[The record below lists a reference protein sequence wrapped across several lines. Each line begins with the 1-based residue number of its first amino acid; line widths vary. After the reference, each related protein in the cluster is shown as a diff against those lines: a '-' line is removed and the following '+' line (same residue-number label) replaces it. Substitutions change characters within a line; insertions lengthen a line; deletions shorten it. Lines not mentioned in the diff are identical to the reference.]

1 MQASSCVDFG
11 GTFQVGEA
19 SVIIMSD
26 NESVHSNQS
35 EDLFLNDEDSCDV
48 ADMVQAGQSTGITSF
63 NDVDNPPGGDHST
76 HADAS
81 QLVSQ
86 HRYCSVDQSVLPR
99 LDTNNGWSGFSP
111 KSEGSE
117 SKVRVSGSPG
127 AVNPTTAHDCGS
139 LEQASHSSKECS
151 LRDNMEQSIV
161 RLEKGTNDGENTF
174 GRYMQLKKDKLRYQV
189 NVLDRP
195 HSTTSEI
202 FKGISIFVN
211 GYTDPTALELRQ
223 LIQLHGGEYH
233 CYYEY
238 GVTSFV
244 IATSLATTK
253 VSKTRQNEKFVR
265 PEWIVDSIAAG
276 KLLDVEDYILLPA
289 QKKGTLVS
297 AFQTK
302 LASGDQ
308 REESRILDARD
319 PNFLEEYY
327 ARSRLHLISTLAQEM
342 KDYVC
347 SLRSENNHL
356 FSGRDSIA
364 HLIVDDYEPSSSRTI
379 FHLDMDCFFVSVAL
393 RSRPD
398 LVDKPVAITH
408 SKGVGAGFSELACVS
423 YAARRCGLRNGM
435 IVRDAIKRC
444 PQLVCLPYA
453 FDEYRNVAKTVYTI
467 VARYTL
473 EIKAVSCDEMY
484 IDCSKLFD
492 ELRIRDAASFAEHL
506 RAEIRRETG
515 CPASVGIGR
524 STLMA
529 RLATR
534 YAKPDGVRHVP
545 AEESD
550 VFIANEKVRNL
561 PGLGYQTYSKLVGA
575 FGPIE
580 KCSELHL
587 ITRNELERLL
597 GKKAGDQLYKM
608 CRGESEDKDFIAT
621 NLRKSVSCDINY
633 GIRFVKKSEVAHFLK
648 VVGLELEKKL
658 ASAKMATR
666 SITLK
671 LMIRC
676 ADAPVETAKYL
687 GHGECNVQNK
697 SASLD
702 HPTGSAKVITT
713 IALKLFTNMDPVITD
728 LRGIGVQC
736 GRLVF
741 ASDVGYSAKSE
752 AINTMFRARE
762 NKKEE
767 QRAAHAVQHQKMEQE
782 RELPMVFST
791 ESPTFFG
798 ERNMVKIKDDMQK
811 YLKNEPNEDAIGVI
825 TDFLFYLLR
834 DGSLNTLISIC
845 LFIHRELYS
854 TSSER
859 TTDPEWIFAMNL
871 IFNSLDEKCCVLYGA
886 PAIQPAIL
894 NCKES

>member
-1 MQASSCVDFG
+1 MC
-11 GTFQVGEA
+11 
-19 SVIIMSD
+19 
-26 NESVHSNQS
+26 
-35 EDLFLNDEDSCDV
+35 
-48 ADMVQAGQSTGITSF
+48 
-63 NDVDNPPGGDHST
+63 
-76 HADAS
+76 
-81 QLVSQ
+81 
-86 HRYCSVDQSVLPR
+86 
-99 LDTNNGWSGFSP
+99 
-111 KSEGSE
+111 
-117 SKVRVSGSPG
+117 
-127 AVNPTTAHDCGS
+127 
-139 LEQASHSSKECS
+139 
-151 LRDNMEQSIV
+151 
-161 RLEKGTNDGENTF
+161 
-174 GRYMQLKKDKLRYQV
+174 
-189 NVLDRP
+189 
-195 HSTTSEI
+195 
-202 FKGISIFVN
+202 
-211 GYTDPTALELRQ
+211 
-223 LIQLHGGEYH
+223 
-233 CYYEY
+233 
-238 GVTSFV
+238 
-244 IATSLATTK
+244 
-253 VSKTRQNEKFVR
+253 
-265 PEWIVDSIAAG
+265 
-276 KLLDVEDYILLPA
+276 LL
-289 QKKGTLVS
+289 Q
-297 AFQTK
+297 
-302 LASGDQ
+302 
-308 REESRILDARD
+308 
-319 PNFLEEYY
+319 
-327 ARSRLHLISTLAQEM
+327 
-342 KDYVC
+342 
-347 SLRSENNHL
+347 
-356 FSGRDSIA
+356 
-364 HLIVDDYEPSSSRTI
+364 
-379 FHLDMDCFFVSVAL
+379 
-393 RSRPD
+393 
-398 LVDKPVAITH
+398 
-408 SKGVGAGFSELACVS
+408 GVGAGFSELACVS

-444 PQLVCLPYA
+444 PQLVCLPYT
-453 FDEYRNVAKTVYTI
+453 FDEYRNVARTVYTI

-484 IDCSKLFD
+484 VDCTKLFD
-492 ELRIRDAASFAEHL
+492 ELRIRDPVSFAEHL
-506 RAEIRRETG
+506 RDEIRRETG

-580 KCSELHL
+580 KCSELHM

-633 GIRFVKKSEVAHFLK
+633 GIRFTKKSEVAHFLK

-676 ADAPVETAKYL
+676 ADAPVETPKYL

-728 LRGIGVQC
+728 LRGKSKGPHMLCNI
-736 GRLVF
+736 RKWIRFIF
-741 ASDVGYSAKSE
+741 ALA
-752 AINTMFRARE
+752 
-762 NKKEE
+762 
-767 QRAAHAVQHQKMEQE
+767 E

-798 ERNMVKIKDDMQK
+798 ERNMVKIKDDMHK
-811 YLKNEPNEDAIGVI
+811 YLKNEPNEDAVGVV

-834 DGSLNTLISIC
+834 DGSLTTLISTC

-854 TSSER
+854 TSLER
-859 TTDPEWIFAMNL
+859 TTNPEWIFAMNL
-871 IFNSLDEKCCVLYGA
+871 IFNSLDEKCRILYGA
-886 PAIQPAIL
+886 PAIRPAIL

>member
-1 MQASSCVDFG
+1 
-11 GTFQVGEA
+11 
-19 SVIIMSD
+19 MS
-26 NESVHSNQS
+26 
-35 EDLFLNDEDSCDV
+35 
-48 ADMVQAGQSTGITSF
+48 
-63 NDVDNPPGGDHST
+63 
-76 HADAS
+76 
-81 QLVSQ
+81 
-86 HRYCSVDQSVLPR
+86 R
-99 LDTNNGWSGFSP
+99 
-111 KSEGSE
+111 
-117 SKVRVSGSPG
+117 G
-127 AVNPTTAHDCGS
+127 AKNF
-139 LEQASHSSKECS
+139 E
-151 LRDNMEQSIV
+151 R
-161 RLEKGTNDGENTF
+161 
-174 GRYMQLKKDKLRYQV
+174 
-189 NVLDRP
+189 
-195 HSTTSEI
+195 
-202 FKGISIFVN
+202 
-211 GYTDPTALELRQ
+211 RQ
-223 LIQLHGGEYH
+223 
-233 CYYEY
+233 
-238 GVTSFV
+238 
-244 IATSLATTK
+244 IAC
-253 VSKTRQNEKFVR
+253 
-265 PEWIVDSIAAG
+265 IAAG

-398 LVDKPVAITH
+398 L
-408 SKGVGAGFSELACVS
+408 GVGAGFSELACVS

-467 VARYTL
+467 VARCTNHTTRGFCRYTL

-550 VFIANEKVRNL
+550 VFIANEKVNGVYLSVRNL

-633 GIRFVKKSEVAHFLK
+633 GIRFVKVLSIIYIMVSSYRHIS
-648 VVGLELEKKL
+648 VGK
-658 ASAKMATR
+658 
-666 SITLK
+666 
-671 LMIRC
+671 
-676 ADAPVETAKYL
+676 
-687 GHGECNVQNK
+687 
-697 SASLD
+697 
-702 HPTGSAKVITT
+702 
-713 IALKLFTNMDPVITD
+713 
-728 LRGIGVQC
+728 
-736 GRLVF
+736 
-741 ASDVGYSAKSE
+741 
-752 AINTMFRARE
+752 
-762 NKKEE
+762 
-767 QRAAHAVQHQKMEQE
+767 
-782 RELPMVFST
+782 
-791 ESPTFFG
+791 
-798 ERNMVKIKDDMQK
+798 
-811 YLKNEPNEDAIGVI
+811 
-825 TDFLFYLLR
+825 
-834 DGSLNTLISIC
+834 
-845 LFIHRELYS
+845 
-854 TSSER
+854 
-859 TTDPEWIFAMNL
+859 
-871 IFNSLDEKCCVLYGA
+871 
-886 PAIQPAIL
+886 
-894 NCKES
+894 